1 MGHRTN
7 NISIYTIA
15 AELGVSVATVSRVI
29 NNKTG
34 VSEATRLRVA
44 EVLRKN
50 KFKPNHPRQPKQK
63 IAVIIPSHQGIA
75 AYEARVLTGIYG
87 YLNRCGIIAATLTC
101 NPAEES
107 SILRT
112 VREQQCSGI
121 IVILPRPFMHQF
133 PELEKSKLP
142 IMLIDSQSTSPQ
154 IGFIDND
161 ACLAGMIIT
170 CHLLDL
176 GHRKIGFITRWEENL
191 NHIQRY
197 SGYRNAML
205 EAGIEPRPEWFRTW
219 RHSDDYTAGESGSI
233 LFREIIA
240 ENPDLTALIAV
251 NEEIALGAMH
261 EAIAS
266 GFRVP
271 EDLSIAGFDSSAY
284 STYTTPSLTS
294 VSHPAR
300 EAGQKAAEAVVA
312 FLKGENTGRLV
323 REILPTHLIPG
334 TSTGP
339 VPAPQD
345 R

>member
-1 MGHRTN
+1 MGRRTN
-7 NISIYTIA
+7 DISIYTIA
-15 AELGVSVATVSRVI
+15 TELGVSVSTVSRVV

-34 VSEATRLRVA
+34 VSEATRLRVT

-50 KFKPNHPRQPKQK
+50 KFKPNYPRQQKLK
-63 IAVIIPSHQGIA
+63 IAIIIPYNQGIA
-75 AYEARVLTGIYG
+75 LYEARILTGIYG
-87 YLNRCGIIAATLTC
+87 YLNQRDIIAATLNC
-101 NPAEES
+101 NPEEES
-107 SILRT
+107 SILHT

-121 IVILPRPFMHQF
+121 IIMLPDAFMPQL

-142 IMLIDSQSTSPQ
+142 IMLIDAQSSSQQ

-161 ACLAGMIIT
+161 ACSAGMIIT
-170 CHLLDL
+170 RHLIGL
-176 GHRKIGFITRWEENL
+176 GHRKIGFITRWEDNL

-219 RHSDDYTAGESGSI
+219 QHGDDYTAGESGGI

-271 EDLSIAGFDSSAY
+271 EDFSIAGFDTSVY

-294 VSHPAR
+294 VSHPAQ
-300 EAGQKAAEAVVA
+300 EAGQKGAEAIAA
-312 FLKGENTGRLV
+312 FLKGANAGQLV

-339 VPAPQD
+339 VPSH

>member
-1 MGHRTN
+1 MGRRASD
-7 NISIYTIA
+7 ISIYTIA
-15 AELGVSVATVSRVI
+15 AELGVSASTVSRVF

-34 VSEATRLRVA
+34 VSEDTRLRVA

-50 KFKPNHPRQPKQK
+50 KFKPNYPRQQKQK
-63 IAVIIPSHQGIA
+63 IAIIIPSSQGVDP
-75 AYEARVLTGIYG
+75 YSARVLTGIYG
-87 YLNRCGIIAATLTC
+87 YLNQCDIIAATLTC
-101 NPAEES
+101 NPEEKGT
-107 SILRT
+107 ILQI

-121 IVILPRPFMHQF
+121 IVMLPEPFMPQM
-133 PELEKSKLP
+133 PELERSKLP

-154 IGFIDND
+154 IGFVDND
-161 ACLAGMIIT
+161 ACSAGMTIT
-170 CHLLDL
+170 RHLLEL

-219 RHSDDYTAGESGSI
+219 RHGGDYTVGESGSI

-251 NEEIALGAMH
+251 NEELALGAMH

-266 GFRVP
+266 GFKVP
-271 EDLSIAGFDSSAY
+271 EDLSVAGFDTSVY

-294 VSHPAR
+294 VSHPAQ
-300 EAGQKAAEAVVA
+300 EAGQKAAEAIVA
-312 FLKGENTGRLV
+312 FLKGETAGRLV

-339 VPAPQD
+339 VPKH